1 MAVLRHSGYS
11 LFNRGERLQFRTVR
25 LFALILE
32 TKPEV
37 VSFHFGLPEPEVVR
51 LIEPIAAAG

>member
-1 MAVLRHSGYS
+1 VSSRSLRTPG
-11 LFNRGERLQFRTVR
+11 RGERLQFRTVR

-37 VSFHFGLPEPEVVR
+37 VSFHFSLPEPEVVR